1 MSRIPL
7 DSGMRRKDEL
17 RIAQGFLKN
26 WLLAGLLILI
36 SPALWAQFGLGE
48 ELLPPEEAFALE
60 VTASDA
66 NTLTAR
72 WTVADGYYMYRDRIR
87 FESDTPGIEL
97 GTPQMP
103 AGKVKEDEFF
113 GTVETYRHDLQVTV
127 PLVRAAGAPD
137 RLQLTIHH
145 QGCADIGVC
154 YPPQVETRELD
165 LPKLASAA
173 PTASEST
180 PNRALQALSQL
191 GSRLGLGGG
200 DEELLPPEQAFPFQA
215 SLGTDG
221 VLTARWDIP
230 KGYYLYLDKIAFELP
245 ADAGARFGEA
255 QLPAGEVKQD
265 EFFGRVEVYHGG
277 GAPLLVTVPLLAEG
291 SGSIDTSATVRYQGC
306 ADLGVCYPPQTS
318 SVPLRLAALDGG
330 APPPAAAATA
340 PAAPADTVTDIP
352 LSEQDRIARSL
363 TEGNRPLVILTFF
376 GFGLLLAFTPCV
388 FPMIPILSSI
398 IVGQGEHI
406 TTRRAFTLS
415 LVYVLAMALTYTVA
429 GVLAGLFGANLQ
441 AAFQDPWILG
451 SFAAV
456 FVLLSLS
463 MFGFYDLQVP
473 QSLQSRLAAWSNS
486 QRSGT
491 TIGVAIMGF
500 LSALIVGPCVAAP
513 LAGALIYIGQSGDP
527 VLGGM
532 ALFAMSLGMGAPLLA
547 IGTGAGKLLPRA
559 GDWMNTIKAVFGVLL
574 LAVALWMLERILPA
588 AVALGLWG
596 LLLIVSS
603 IYMGALDSLPP
614 DATGWRRFWK
624 GIGLALLVW
633 GALLLVGAAS
643 GSSDSIQ
650 PLRGVVS
657 SVGITGGGGVEAK
670 AQFTTIKSLADLQTA
685 VANASRQGR
694 PVMLDFYADWCVDC
708 KKLER
713 YTFSDPQV
721 HAALENTL
729 LLKAD
734 VTANDATDR
743 ELMRHFGI
751 IGPPAILF
759 FDPSGEERREYR
771 LVGFLDAGAFTAHL
785 GRMPFHQ

>member
-1 MSRIPL
+1 M
-7 DSGMRRKDEL
+7 K
-17 RIAQGFLKN
+17 K
-26 WLLAGLLILI
+26 WLLAGLLALC
-36 SPALWAQFGLGE
+36 SPALWAQFGFGE
-48 ELLPPEEAFALE
+48 ELLPPEEAFALTVE
-60 VTASDA
+60 VTDGD
-66 NTLTAR
+66 TLVAR
-72 WTVADGYYMYRDRIR
+72 WAVADGYYMYRDRTR
-87 FESDTPGIEL
+87 FESETAGIRFGPAL
-97 GTPQMP
+97 FPQ
-103 AGKVKEDEFF
+103 GVIKDDEFF
-113 GTVETYRHDLQVTV
+113 GRVETYRHELQVSAPILRTATA
-127 PLVRAAGAPD
+127 PERLVV
-137 RLQLTIHH
+137 TIHH

-154 YPPQVETRELD
+154 YPPQLETRELD
-165 LPKLASAA
+165 LPKLASAIPA
-173 PTASEST
+173 TTPPA

-200 DEELLPPEQAFPFQA
+200 DELLPPEQAFPFQA
-215 SLGTDG
+215 SLAADG

-245 ADAGARFGEA
+245 EGTGARFGEA
-255 QLPAGEVKQD
+255 RRPAGEVKQD
-265 EFFGRVEVYHGG
+265 EFFGRMEVYHGG
-277 GAPLLVTVPLLAEG
+277 GAPLVATVPLLG
-291 SGSIDTSATVRYQGC
+291 DGPIDTMATVRYQGC
-306 ADLGVCYPPQTS
+306 ADIGVCYPPQDS
-318 SVPLRLAALDGG
+318 QVPLRLAALDSS
-330 APPPAAAATA
+330 APLAAAAPLVPPA
-340 PAAPADTVTDIP
+340 PAATVTDAP

-363 TEGNRPLVILTFF
+363 MEDSKLLVILTFF
-376 GFGLLLAFTPCV
+376 GFGLLLSLTPCV

-406 TTRRAFTLS
+406 TTRRAFVLS

-463 MFGFYDLQVP
+463 MFGFYELQIP
-473 QSLQSRLAAWSNS
+473 QSLQSKLASWSNS

-491 TIGVAIMGF
+491 LIGVAIMGL

-532 ALFAMSLGMGAPLLA
+532 ALFAMSMGMGAPLLA
-547 IGTGAGKLLPRA
+547 LGTGAGKLLPRA

-574 LAVALWMLERILPA
+574 LAVAMWMLERILPA
-588 AVALGLWG
+588 AIALGLWG
-596 LLLIVSS
+596 LLLIVTS

-614 DATGWRRFWK
+614 NATGWRRFWK

-633 GALLLVGAAS
+633 GGLLLVGAAG
-643 GSSDSIQ
+643 GSSDPTQ
-650 PLRGVVS
+650 PLRGMA
-657 SVGITGGGGVEAK
+657 GGGGVAASVEAK
-670 AQFTTIKSLADLQTA
+670 APFTTIKSLADVQTA
-685 VANASRQGR
+685 VDNASRQGR

-708 KKLER
+708 KRLER
-713 YTFSDPQV
+713 DTFSDAQV
-721 HAALENTL
+721 QAALANTL

-734 VTANDATDR
+734 VTGNDAVDR

-751 IGPPAILF
+751 IGPPAMLF

-771 LVGFLDAGAFTAHL
+771 LVGFLNAADFTAHL
-785 GRMPFHQ
+785 RRMPFETGTPAP

>member
-1 MSRIPL
+1 MSQSPL
-7 DSGMRRKDEL
+7 DSGLRRKDEK
-17 RIAQGFLKN
+17 RIARGSLKN
-26 WLLAGLLILI
+26 WLLAGLLALCP
-36 SPALWAQFGLGE
+36 PALWAQFGLGE

-60 VTASDA
+60 ASASGD
-66 NTLTAR
+66 TLTAR
-72 WTVADGYYMYRDRIR
+72 WTVADGYYLYRERIR
-87 FESDTPGIEL
+87 FESSTPGIRL
-97 GTPQMP
+97 GTPDMP

-113 GTVETYRHDLQVTV
+113 GTMETYRGDLLVTV
-127 PLVRAAGAPD
+127 PLVREAGAPD
-137 RLQLTIHH
+137 RLQLIVHH

-154 YPPQVETRELD
+154 YPPQVENRELD
-165 LPKLASAA
+165 LPQPASAS
-173 PTASEST
+173 PASSS
-180 PNRALQALSQL
+180 PNRALQALSKL
-191 GSRLGLGGG
+191 GDRLGLGGG
-200 DEELLPPEQAFPFQA
+200 GEDLLPPEQAFPFQA
-215 SLGTDG
+215 SLAADGT
-221 VLTARWDIP
+221 LTARWDIP

-245 ADAGARFGEA
+245 ADADARFGTA
-255 QLPAGEVKQD
+255 RLPAGEVKQD

-277 GAPLLVTVPLLAEG
+277 GEPLVVTVPLQPTG
-291 SGSIDTSATVRYQGC
+291 SAPVDTTATVRYQGC

-318 SVPLRLAALDGG
+318 SVPLRLAASDGS
-330 APPPAAAATA
+330 APPPPAAAATT
-340 PAAPADTVTDIP
+340 PPETVTDVP

-363 TEGNRPLVILTFF
+363 VEGNKLLVILTFF

-406 TTRRAFTLS
+406 TTRRAFVLS

-441 AAFQDPWILG
+441 AAFQNPWILG

-463 MFGFYDLQVP
+463 MFGFYELQIP
-473 QSLQSRLAAWSNS
+473 QSMQSKLASLSNS

-491 TIGVAIMGF
+491 LIGVAIMGL

-527 VLGGM
+527 VLGGL
-532 ALFAMSLGMGAPLLA
+532 ALFAMSMGMGAPLLA
-547 IGTGAGKLLPRA
+547 IGTGTGKLLPRA

-574 LAVALWMLERILPA
+574 LAVAMWMLERILPA
-588 AVALGLWG
+588 AIALGLWG
-596 LLLIVSS
+596 LLLIVTS
-603 IYMGALDSLPP
+603 IYMGALDSMPP

-624 GIGLALLVW
+624 GIGLALLVY
-633 GALLLVGAAS
+633 GALLLVGAAA
-643 GSSDSIQ
+643 GSSDATQ

-657 SVGITGGGGVEAK
+657 SSAGVAGGGVEAK
-670 AQFTTIKSLADLQTA
+670 ASFTTIKSLADVQTA

-713 YTFSDPQV
+713 YTFSDAQV
-721 HAALENTL
+721 QAKLENTL

-734 VTANDATDR
+734 VTANDAVDR

-771 LVGFLDAGAFTAHL
+771 LVGFVDAADFSAHL

>member
-1 MSRIPL
+1 MKRW
-7 DSGMRRKDEL
+7 
-17 RIAQGFLKN
+17 F
-26 WLLAGLLILI
+26 WLAGLL
-36 SPALWAQFGLGE
+36 ALGSQAWAQFGLGE
-48 ELLPPEEAFALE
+48 ELLPPEEAFALQVE
-60 VTASDA
+60 AADGDR
-66 NTLTAR
+66 LTAR
-72 WTVADGYYMYRDRIR
+72 WTVADGYYMYRERIR
-87 FESDTPGIEL
+87 FETETPGIEL
-97 GTPQMP
+97 GTPEMP
-103 AGKVKEDEFF
+103 PGQVKEDEFF
-113 GTVETYRHDLQVTV
+113 GRVETYRGELLVTV
-127 PLVRAAGAPD
+127 PLVREAGSPD
-137 RLQLTIHH
+137 RLQLIVHH

-154 YPPQVETRELD
+154 YPPQVENREVA
-165 LPKLASAA
+165 LPSLASAE
-173 PTASEST
+173 PASDPS
-180 PNRALQALSQL
+180 PNRALQALGKL
-191 GSRLGLGGG
+191 GDRLGLGGG
-200 DEELLPPEQAFPFQA
+200 DEELLPPEEAFPFQA
-215 SLGTDG
+215 RLDADGT
-221 VLTARWDIP
+221 LNARWDIP

-245 ADAGARFGEA
+245 ADAGARFGEPRM
-255 QLPAGEVKQD
+255 PAGEVKQD

-277 GAPLLVTVPLLAEG
+277 GEPLQV
-291 SGSIDTSATVRYQGC
+291 SIPVQATGNTPVDTLATVRYQGC

-318 SVPLRLAALDGG
+318 EVPLRLAASDGS
-330 APPPAAAATA
+330 APPPSAAAATT
-340 PAAPADTVTDIP
+340 PPDTVTDVP

-363 TEGNRPLVILTFF
+363 TEDNRLLVILSFF

-415 LVYVLAMALTYTVA
+415 LVYVLAMALTYTIA

-463 MFGFYDLQVP
+463 MFGFYDLQIP
-473 QSLQSRLAAWSNS
+473 QSMQSKLATWSNS

-491 TIGVAIMGF
+491 TLGVAIMGF

-527 VLGGM
+527 VLGGV

-588 AVALGLWG
+588 AIALGLWG

-633 GALLLVGAAS
+633 GGLLLVGAAS
-643 GSSDSIQ
+643 GSSDSLQ
-650 PLRGVVS
+650 PLRGMVS
-657 SVGITGGGGVEAK
+657 SSSGVTAGGAVEAK
-670 AQFTTIKSLADLQTA
+670 AQFTTIKGLADLQTA

-708 KKLER
+708 RKLER

-721 HAALENTL
+721 QAALENTL

-734 VTANDATDR
+734 VTANDPVDR

-771 LVGFLDAGAFTAHL
+771 LVGFLDAGEFRDHL

>member
-1 MSRIPL
+1 M
-7 DSGMRRKDEL
+7 KKW
-17 RIAQGFLKN
+17 F
-26 WLLAGLLILI
+26 LLAGLLALW

-48 ELLPPEEAFALE
+48 ELLPPEEAFALQVE
-60 VTASDA
+60 AVDG
-66 NTLTAR
+66 NTLRAR
-72 WTVADGYYMYRDRIR
+72 WTVADGYYMYRDRIS
-87 FESDTPGIEL
+87 FESDTPGIRL
-97 GTPQMP
+97 GTPGMP
-103 AGKVKEDEFF
+103 DGKVKEDEFF
-113 GTVETYRHDLQVTV
+113 GVVETYRHDLQVTV
-127 PLVRAAGAPD
+127 PMQREAGAPD

-154 YPPQVETRELD
+154 YPPQVETRELE

-173 PTASEST
+173 PAATPPA

-191 GSRLGLGGG
+191 GNRLGLGGG
-200 DEELLPPEQAFPFQA
+200 EDLLPPEQAFPFQA
-215 SLGTDG
+215 SLAADG
-221 VLTARWDIP
+221 LLTARWDIP

-245 ADAGARFGEA
+245 AEANARFGTA
-255 QLPAGEVKQD
+255 RMPAGEVKED
-265 EFFGRVEVYHGG
+265 EFFGRVEVFHGG
-277 GAPLLVTVPLLAEG
+277 GEPLVVTVPLQADG
-291 SGSIDTSATVRYQGC
+291 PVDTTATVRYQGC
-306 ADLGVCYPPQTS
+306 ADIGVCYPPQTS
-318 SVPLRLAALDGG
+318 DVPLRLAALDGG
-330 APPPAAAATA
+330 APPASAATVTPAAPAT
-340 PAAPADTVTDIP
+340 PADTVTDIP

-363 TEGNRPLVILTFF
+363 VEDSRFLVILTFF

-406 TTRRAFTLS
+406 TTRRAFVLS

-463 MFGFYDLQVP
+463 MFGFYELQIP
-473 QSLQSRLAAWSNS
+473 QSMQSKLASWSNS

-491 TIGVAIMGF
+491 LIGVAIMGL

-527 VLGGM
+527 VLGGL
-532 ALFAMSLGMGAPLLA
+532 ALFAMSMGMGAPLLA

-574 LAVALWMLERILPA
+574 LAVAMWMLERILPGA
-588 AVALGLWG
+588 IALGLWG
-596 LLLIVSS
+596 LLLIVTS

-624 GIGLALLVW
+624 GIGLALLVY
-633 GALLLVGAAS
+633 GALLLVGAAAG
-643 GSSDSIQ
+643 GSDPTQ

-657 SVGITGGGGVEAK
+657 SSAGPGGGAADTK
-670 AQFTTIKSLADLQTA
+670 AQFTTIKSLEDVQTA

-708 KKLER
+708 KRMER
-713 YTFSDPQV
+713 DTFSDARVQ
-721 HAALENTL
+721 AALENTL

-734 VTANDATDR
+734 VTANDPTDR

-751 IGPPAILF
+751 IGPPAMLF

-771 LVGFLDAGAFTAHL
+771 LVGFLNAADFTAHL
-785 GRMPFHQ
+785 QRMPFETGTP